1 MTSVADNRERGIDVE
16 DESCQQWPLR
26 RAAED
31 RREWF
36 DLAATDSWY
45 ILSVIDREAEYI
57 LRMAVVRAS
66 RVNQLIGDRWTD
78 CRRGGNGVEQ
88 YRQFPWSA
96 VFDPTETP
104 GGEQA

>member
-36 DLAATDSWY
+36 DLAATDS
-45 ILSVIDREAEYI
+45 
-57 LRMAVVRAS
+57 
-66 RVNQLIGDRWTD
+66 
-78 CRRGGNGVEQ
+78 
-88 YRQFPWSA
+88 
-96 VFDPTETP
+96 
-104 GGEQA
+104 